1 MSQDHLSK
9 CIQSLFVSFPFYN
22 KTFLRICAVII
33 IIIIIIVIAI
43 VIIIIIIIVVVVIFV
58 VLLSLLFTA
67 LGTLQKCDW
76 TKKQGN
82 TDPYVSLPKSNLLYC
97 ENLDLNLSNKK
108 KYRWL
113 TYQQGHTYS
122 QWAHLVV
129 QQIGILTSEH
139 AYDHYTQF
147 FAVDLDERSVSLSHL
162 WIQNNFLVGH
172 LLHVWHQHTPVTNK
186 DSRYRHSI
194 EIFCGCD
201 CRKCCPWLRS

>member
-108 KYRWL
+108 KKN
-113 TYQQGHTYS
+113 T
-122 QWAHLVV
+122 
-129 QQIGILTSEH
+129 
-139 AYDHYTQF
+139 D
-147 FAVDLDERSVSLSHL
+147 D
-162 WIQNNFLVGH
+162 
-172 LLHVWHQHTPVTNK
+172 
-186 DSRYRHSI
+186 
-194 EIFCGCD
+194 
-201 CRKCCPWLRS
+201 